1 MAASDDSDIPE
12 TGAVFTFGKSRF
24 AENLP
29 NKFWVKNDRVL
40 QVACGDEHTAL
51 VAESGRVFM
60 FGPNDY
66 GQLGIGPPKI
76 ANRPTCIKSL
86 KHEKSKLVAC
96 GRSHTIIATESGN
109 IYTFGANGEGQLGV
123 EGVAD
128 SNMPKHLDTL
138 PVTPWKMLAAG
149 CDHSMALTDDGRVFV
164 WGGSSEGQLG
174 LGEDESEVPV
184 PKELDVG
191 QPVTCIACGY
201 YHSALVTENGDL
213 YTFGESEGGK
223 LGLGDDTDE
232 CKTPQ
237 HVMAISDKVKSVSC
251 GGAHTV
257 AVTEKGEVYAFGG
270 GPNGQLGLGVS
281 VLESES
287 PSLLKLPF
295 KVSQVACGENFTA
308 VISEKGQLYT
318 FGDGRHGKLAL
329 GQESFSNQF
338 SRCRVDRFHKFNVN
352 QVACGG
358 CHMIVTASPKM
369 ENGEAESEE
378 EEDETIM
385 MNGTVRDSSNL
396 NLSRTFS
403 ARDRRRHASPL
414 PLHRTLPPLGNNRAL
429 PSLNA
434 TVPAIKMG
442 EQKVSKSEAAPRL
455 QRSKKIDKMSEE
467 EDSEKE
473 DKEEA
478 KESKPKVSP
487 RKMPPMPSQENGDR
501 HQSDDDNDKDDKSQK
516 EEEEGEEDSSD
527 QEKDNKSGEAED
539 RKDEEEEEED
549 DSHNQLKR
557 GPIPAPRKTDDKD
570 EEKDE
575 DEESGKE
582 EEDEDDKDKEEE
594 KEKEEEEE
602 TNTKKKDKKD
612 KKKKEEKKKD
622 KKKDKKKKG
631 KKDEEEEEEEE
642 EEGEEEEKDEKSKK
656 GKDKK
661 KDKEDEK
668 KEKEKKKKG
677 KKGKEK
683 DEEEDGEEEEDKDKS
698 KKKKDKKK
706 KGDKDKDDKDK
717 KDENENEE
725 EKGDGDKSQE
735 PKPKKKSRLCTI
747 L

>member
-487 RKMPPMPSQENGDR
+487 RKMPPMPS
-501 HQSDDDNDKDDKSQK
+501 
-516 EEEEGEEDSSD
+516 
-527 QEKDNKSGEAED
+527 
-539 RKDEEEEEED
+539 
-549 DSHNQLKR
+549 LKR